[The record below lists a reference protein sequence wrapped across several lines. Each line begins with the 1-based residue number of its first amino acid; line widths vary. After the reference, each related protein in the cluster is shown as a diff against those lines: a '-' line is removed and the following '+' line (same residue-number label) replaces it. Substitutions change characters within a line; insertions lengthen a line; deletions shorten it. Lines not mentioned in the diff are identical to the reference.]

1 MTDERPKWFR
11 REMKGDTLRQM
22 LDALSESESRS
33 VEEVAAAVGQVYRS
47 VYAKLARMYDMGVV
61 GREEILLHGDHAGGR
76 KYLYRKLPED
86 VEGAPLYDPSPG
98 WDTLA
103 LARCFDLYTYRKRAI
118 IHPAP

>member
-1 MTDERPKWFR
+1 MTDERPKWFQ
-11 REMKGDTLRQM
+11 REMKDATLRQM

-33 VEEVAAAVGQVYRS
+33 VEEVAASVGQVYRS
-47 VYAKLARMYDMGVV
+47 VYAKLARMYSMGLVA
-61 GREEILLHGDHAGGR
+61 REALLLHDQSGGR

-86 VEGAPLYDPSPG
+86 VEGSPLYDPAPG

-118 IHPAP
+118 LHPAP